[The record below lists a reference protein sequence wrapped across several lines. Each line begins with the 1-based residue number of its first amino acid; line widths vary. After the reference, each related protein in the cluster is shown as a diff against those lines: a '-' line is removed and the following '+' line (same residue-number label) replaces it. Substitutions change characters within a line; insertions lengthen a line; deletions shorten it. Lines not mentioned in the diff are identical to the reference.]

1 MSHSKI
7 KFVPLRATIAVLAL
21 SLASPL
27 WAMDDMGGGMGG
39 GMGNAA
45 PMKKDD
51 SMRMQPK
58 NSMPA
63 QQPASSMQDPM
74 ATPANPDMMGR
85 MRGVMRETRGMRN
98 MVPNG
103 GMPAETPQSSLPGF
117 PGASHLYHIGSTG
130 FFLDHPQHIALT
142 SSQQVSLNRIKE
154 KAMSERA
161 SADRRIEEAEQQLWS
176 LTAADSPSITKI
188 ETKVRDIEKA
198 RGDQRISFIRAV
210 GEAAKLLSAD
220 QQAALL
226 GEPAAGK
233 QPAGALAPNPAAA
246 DSAPSAMPGMSA
258 PMPHR

>member
-27 WAMDDMGGGMGG
+27 WAMDDMGG

-74 ATPANPDMMGR
+74 ATPA
-85 MRGVMRETRGMRN
+85 
-98 MVPNG
+98 
-103 GMPAETPQSSLPGF
+103 
-117 PGASHLYHIGSTG
+117 
-130 FFLDHPQHIALT
+130 
-142 SSQQVSLNRIKE
+142 K
-154 KAMSERA
+154 
-161 SADRRIEEAEQQLWS
+161 
-176 LTAADSPSITKI
+176 
-188 ETKVRDIEKA
+188 
-198 RGDQRISFIRAV
+198 
-210 GEAAKLLSAD
+210 
-220 QQAALL
+220 L